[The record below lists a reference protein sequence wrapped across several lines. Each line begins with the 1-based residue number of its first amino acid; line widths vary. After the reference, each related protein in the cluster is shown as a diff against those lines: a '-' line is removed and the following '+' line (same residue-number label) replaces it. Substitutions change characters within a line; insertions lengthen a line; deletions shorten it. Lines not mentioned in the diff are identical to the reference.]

1 MEHEQHSSINDIL
14 HHYKEGIGSFTNQ
27 IPEIAETYN
36 AFTQACFQEGALTKR
51 EKQLIALGISLATQ
65 DEYCTIYHTKGC
77 LDQGCSDKE
86 ILEACGVSAA
96 FAGGAAMSQ
105 AVTLVQECLTELKN
119 QKALNKKTFNFISL
133 NVFYVKL
140 NLSIKII

>member
-1 MEHEQHSSINDIL
+1 MRYIAFFSSHTTIGTHNLNGGNNKMEHEQHSSVNDVL

-36 AFTQACFQEGALTKR
+36 AFTQACFQEGSLTKR

-105 AVTLVQECLTELKN
+105 AVTLVQECLSELKN
-119 QKALNKKTFNFISL
+119 QK
-133 NVFYVKL
+133 Y
-140 NLSIKII
+140 

>member
-1 MEHEQHSSINDIL
+1 MDNMTGGNKMEHEQHSSINDIL

-36 AFTQACFQEGALTKR
+36 AFTQACFQEGSLTKR

-86 ILEACGVSAA
+86 ILEACVRHLLAECDESSGNFSARV
-96 FAGGAAMSQ
+96 FNRIEKS
-105 AVTLVQECLTELKN
+105 
-119 QKALNKKTFNFISL
+119 KALNKKRFKL
-133 NVFYVKL
+133 YV
-140 NLSIKII
+140 

>member
-1 MEHEQHSSINDIL
+1 MEHEQHNSVNDVL
-14 HHYKEGIGSFTNQ
+14 HHYKEGIGSFTNK

-119 QKALNKKTFNFISL
+119 QKH
-133 NVFYVKL
+133 
-140 NLSIKII
+140 

>member
-1 MEHEQHSSINDIL
+1 MENQQFGSINDVL
-14 HHYKEGIGSFTNQ
+14 LHYKEGIGNFTQQ

-77 LDQGCSDKE
+77 IDQGCSDKE
-86 ILEACGVSAA
+86 ILEASGVSTA

-105 AVTLVQECLTELKN
+105 AVTLVQECMVELKN
-119 QKALNKKTFNFISL
+119 QSH
-133 NVFYVKL
+133 
-140 NLSIKII
+140 

>member
-1 MEHEQHSSINDIL
+1 MENQQYGSINDVL
-14 HHYKEGIGSFTNQ
+14 LDYKEGIGNFTQQ

-36 AFTQACFQEGALTKR
+36 AFTQACFQEGTLTKR

-77 LDQGCSDKE
+77 IDQGCSDKE

-105 AVTLVQECLTELKN
+105 AVTLVQECLVELKHQN
-119 QKALNKKTFNFISL
+119 HKTRKSPP
-133 NVFYVKL
+133 
-140 NLSIKII
+140 

>member
-1 MEHEQHSSINDIL
+1 MRYIAFFSSHTTVGTDNLNGGNNKMEQEQHHSSVNDVL

-36 AFTQACFQEGALTKR
+36 AFTQACFQEGSLTKR

-65 DEYCTIYHTKGC
+65 DEYCTVYHTKGC

-119 QKALNKKTFNFISL
+119 HKH
-133 NVFYVKL
+133 
-140 NLSIKII
+140 

>member
-1 MEHEQHSSINDIL
+1 MDNMTGGNTMEHEQDSSINDIL

-119 QKALNKKTFNFISL
+119 QKH
-133 NVFYVKL
+133 
-140 NLSIKII
+140 

>member
-1 MEHEQHSSINDIL
+1 MDKMTGGNKMEHEQHSSINDIL
-14 HHYKEGIGSFTNQ
+14 HHYKEGIGSLTNQ

-36 AFTQACFQEGALTKR
+36 AFTQACFQEGTLTKR

-96 FAGGAAMSQ
+96 FAGGAAMSR

-119 QKALNKKTFNFISL
+119 QKH
-133 NVFYVKL
+133 
-140 NLSIKII
+140 

>member
-1 MEHEQHSSINDIL
+1 MNGGNNKMEHEQHSSVNDVL

-36 AFTQACFQEGALTKR
+36 AFTQACFQEGSLTKR

-96 FAGGAAMSQ
+96 FASGAAMSQ

-119 QKALNKKTFNFISL
+119 QNH
-133 NVFYVKL
+133 
-140 NLSIKII
+140 

>member
-1 MEHEQHSSINDIL
+1 MTGGNKMEHEQHSSINDIL

-86 ILEACGVSAA
+86 ILEACSVSAA

-119 QKALNKKTFNFISL
+119 QKH
-133 NVFYVKL
+133 
-140 NLSIKII
+140 

>member
-1 MEHEQHSSINDIL
+1 MRYIAYFSSHTTIGTDNLNGGNNKMEHEQHSSVNDVL

-105 AVTLVQECLTELKN
+105 AVTLVQECLSELKN
-119 QKALNKKTFNFISL
+119 QKH
-133 NVFYVKL
+133 
-140 NLSIKII
+140 